1 MGGIG
6 SGNWYRW
13 DKRDA
18 VEDYRSLDV
27 RRWQRDGLL
36 EPGRWF
42 SWQWTRDGQTLA
54 SIGVT
59 AGADRV
65 ILNHRH
71 RSGGGEWK
79 AEEYPVRLDRTPC
92 TYGGTRGWFKSARGI
107 RILKALFSVICHH
120 TTLPQT
126 HY

>member
-79 AEEYPVRLDRTPC
+79 AKNIRFALTGRHAPTAGRE
-92 TYGGTRGWFKSARGI
+92 GGSN
-107 RILKALFSVICHH
+107 
-120 TTLPQT
+120 LPGE
-126 HY
+126 